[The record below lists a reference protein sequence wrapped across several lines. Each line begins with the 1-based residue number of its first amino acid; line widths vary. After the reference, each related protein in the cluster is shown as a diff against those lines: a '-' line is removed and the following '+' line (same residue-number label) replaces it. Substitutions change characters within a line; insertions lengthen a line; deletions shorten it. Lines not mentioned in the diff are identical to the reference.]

1 MYKASTGGTGWR
13 HWLEAMGLK
22 ATGENGAKAQLK
34 NHCTRAFRTYN
45 SLLETRKEIGTTRS
59 ETVCLID
66 MNVVL
71 MSVPSNIRTFE
82 SFVRIV
88 WGFVEWALGTGWL
101 TILVFDEPAA
111 MTNAKRLEQARRD
124 AARNAHSIPCSTDI
138 DPFPFTD
145 DYTLSDIDTLE
156 GILAVRDK
164 RASRSRFYDEVS
176 KQIFEMASAKAA
188 AWNASGKPENK
199 TCILFDGVDIRGCE
213 RPAFAAREVVMCS
226 NMPDIAEAF
235 KREVAIGEG
244 DLKLQ
249 ALEDRIRTLAEPD
262 GLLHGTK
269 LVMASTIDT
278 DSLMISALAVSK
290 RRVSQTNQPGSSSNV
305 QSVLCMRSPAA
316 RRGQQGGGGGGGGDG
331 GDGGGDQLRAYASYL
346 VVDTVMLEAC
356 ILEYIYGKAAVVDP
370 KQALST
376 MLALSACAALS
387 GCDFCSLSG
396 ARFDHFFNSL
406 SDFARTEPLAL
417 KSFEHCLNADQEV
430 AKKACKGL
438 LRVCYNASVK
448 MEEKGK
454 RYIKQ
459 AKSVSEIDDD
469 TLKRAIWT
477 VAYWSGNEHT
487 ADESFGFPSLAQ
499 RSSTP
504 PVSLIS
510 YAAVQMA

>member
-1 MYKASTGGTGWR
+1 
-13 HWLEAMGLK
+13 
-22 ATGENGAKAQLK
+22 
-34 NHCTRAFRTYN
+34 
-45 SLLETRKEIGTTRS
+45 
-59 ETVCLID
+59 

-71 MSVPSNIRTFE
+71 MSVPSTVSSFE

-124 AARNAHSIPCSTDI
+124 ASRNAHSIPCSTDI

-145 DYTLSDIDTLE
+145 DYTLSDIDALE

-176 KQIFEMASAKAA
+176 KQIFEMACEKAE

-213 RPAFAAREVVMCS
+213 RPAFAAREVGMCS
-226 NMPDIAEAF
+226 NIPEITEAF

-249 ALEDRIRTLAEPD
+249 ALEDRIRILAEPD

-290 RRVSQTNQPGSSSNV
+290 RRVSQQSGSSSSNV

-316 RRGQQGGGGGGGGDG
+316 PRGQQQGGG
-331 GDGGGDQLRAYASYL
+331 GGGDQLRAYASYL

-356 ILEYIYGKAAVVDP
+356 ILEHIYGKAAVVDP

-387 GCDFCSLSG
+387 GCDFCALSG
-396 ARFDHFFNSL
+396 ARFDHFFDSL
-406 SDFARTEPLAL
+406 ADFARTEPLAL
-417 KSFEHCLNADQEV
+417 KSFEHCLDANDEV
-430 AKKACKGL
+430 ARKACHGL
-438 LRVCYNASVK
+438 LRVCYNASAK

-454 RYIKQ
+454 RYSKQ

-477 VAYWSGNEHT
+477 AAYWIGNEHT
-487 ADESFGFPSLAQ
+487 ADEGFGFPSLTQ

-504 PVSLIS
+504 PVSLIC
-510 YAAVQMA
+510 YADQMA